1 MPVPSERLTRWI
13 SPTWLVSGAA
23 LAADGLL
30 LNYDLRLG
38 LAAAALLAVVAV
50 VWLYV
55 ALRFGSLSGVPSVRS
70 PLVERAQQQ
79 AANRR
84 KAEVRSGAQQGTDP
98 AERA

>member
-13 SPTWLVSGAA
+13 SPTWLVSGVA

-38 LAAAALLAVVAV
+38 LTGAALLAAVALI
-50 VWLYV
+50 WLYLAV
-55 ALRFGSLSGVPSVRS
+55 RFGSLSGVPSVRS
-70 PLVERAQQQ
+70 SLVERTAQQ

-84 KAEVRSGAQQGTDP
+84 QATISSSAQQSADP
-98 AERA
+98 AERS

>member
-30 LNYDLRLG
+30 LNFDLRLG
-38 LAAAALLAVVAV
+38 LAAIVLTVVVAL
-50 VWLYV
+50 VWLYIAV
-55 ALRFGSLSGVPSVRS
+55 RFGSLSGVPSVRS
-70 PLVERAQQQ
+70 PLVERARQQ

-84 KAEVRSGAQQGTDP
+84 QAEAQTDADP
-98 AERA
+98 SSTP

>member
-30 LNYDLRLG
+30 LSYDLRLG
-38 LAAAALLAVVAV
+38 LGAAVLIAVVAL

-55 ALRFGSLSGVPSVRS
+55 ALRFGSLSGVPSVRL
-70 PLVERAQQQ
+70 PLMERARQQ

-84 KAEVRSGAQQGTDP
+84 KAEAQTGVDP
-98 AERA
+98 SSIP